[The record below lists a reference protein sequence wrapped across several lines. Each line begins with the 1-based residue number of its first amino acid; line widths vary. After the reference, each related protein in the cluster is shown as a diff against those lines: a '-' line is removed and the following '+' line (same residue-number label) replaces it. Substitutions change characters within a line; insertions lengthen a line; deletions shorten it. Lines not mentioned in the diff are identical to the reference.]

1 MELATPLSLTS
12 IIKQPLNCIA
22 SPMRQCSSAGGNS
35 DFKVSHKY
43 NETGAS
49 RMRRTGHIV

>member
-1 MELATPLSLTS
+1 
-12 IIKQPLNCIA
+12 
-22 SPMRQCSSAGGNS
+22 MRQCSSAGGNS

-49 RMRRTGHIV
+49 HARRTGHIV